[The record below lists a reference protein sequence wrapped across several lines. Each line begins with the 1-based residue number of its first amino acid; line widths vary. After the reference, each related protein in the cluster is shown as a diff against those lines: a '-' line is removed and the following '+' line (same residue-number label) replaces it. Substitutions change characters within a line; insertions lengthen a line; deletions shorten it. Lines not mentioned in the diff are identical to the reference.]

1 MDPDTIMLTRRRK
14 GAVGAVGTTCAVV
27 AVWLA
32 GPARVQAW
40 GMDVHRF
47 ITGRAL
53 DGLPAELRPFYAE
66 QRAFIVEHS
75 VDPDLWRLVDLSG
88 ERGPEDANHFLDI
101 DGLDEPPPFGGV
113 PRDWQTYLAR
123 YGLERVNRMGRLPW
137 RVEDIYGRMV
147 RTFKDVGNPRTPYAS
162 DNVRFLTA
170 VLAHYVEDAHVP
182 FHAVVNYDGQSTNQR
197 GIHARF
203 ETELVLRNLRSWKL
217 QPVRIRP
224 IADPK
229 EDIFA
234 RLVEGHGLVPTIL
247 DADRRAAA
255 GRQVYDDGYY
265 RVFLNGVRPIV
276 ERRLSEAA
284 STLAS
289 MIVAAWTEA
298 GKPALPLKAPARPGR
313 IGR

>member
-1 MDPDTIMLTRRRK
+1 MLMWRRRDLL
-14 GAVGAVGTTCAVV
+14 GFLCAAVMI
-27 AVWLA
+27 VWTA
-32 GPARVQAW
+32 PVPVDAW
-40 GMDVHRF
+40 GVDVHRF

-53 DGLPAELRPFYAE
+53 DGLPLPLKPFFAE

-88 ERGPEDANHFLDI
+88 ARGPEDANHFLDI
-101 DGLDEPPPFGGV
+101 DGLDEPAPFDGV
-113 PRDWQTYLAR
+113 PRDWDVYLAR
-123 YGLERVNRMGRLPW
+123 YGVERVNRMGRLPW
-137 RVEDIYGRMV
+137 RVEEIYGRIV
-147 RTFKDVGNPRTPYAS
+147 RAFKDVGNPRTPYAA
-162 DNVRFLTA
+162 DNVRFFSA

-203 ETELVLRNLRSWKL
+203 ETELVMRNLRTWKL
-217 QPVRIRP
+217 SPVSIRP
-224 IADPK
+224 IANPK
-229 EDIFA
+229 DDIFA

-247 DADRRAAA
+247 DADRRAIA
-255 GRQVYDDGYY
+255 GRELYDDGYY
-265 RVFLNGVRPIV
+265 KIFLGGVRPIV

-298 GKPALPLKAPARPGR
+298 GKPPLPVRGPTRPGR